1 VWQNVRATEKYQIIG
16 FEFAR
21 DRIDRP
27 LGFDLVLRIH
37 DDLSDTGHVASL
49 INVDVASLDP
59 PLTIRS
65 DEARDGG
72 FDPRNTVCSVFA
84 DQRIFIGNNNLIHR
98 LQPRNSALDR
108 DPRRAVGGN
117 CSSGE
122 IIQSNAKS

>member
-37 DDLSDTGHVASL
+37 DDLSDTSHAASL

-65 DEARDGG
+65 NKARDGG